1 MSKYVIPGYDRLLTF
16 AVKYDLHISTVRA
29 HMSRGYCAW
38 PRVRKTN
45 KTKHPLYSTWEN
57 MIARCYNPNHP
68 QFHYWGG
75 RGIKVCDTWRYSFDQ
90 FYLDMGERPTPKHS
104 IDRIDNNDGYYP
116 HNCRWATT
124 REQALNKRTSRSIP
138 NIANPRKGRFVGRI
152 NILNRTLNTPTFDT
166 LEEAQAHLET
176 LKQLYK
182 EYL

>member
-90 FYLDMGERPTPKHS
+90 FYLDMGDKPNPTYS
-104 IDRIDNNDGYYP
+104 IDRVDNNKNYDKD
-116 HNCRWATT
+116 NCRWASKS
-124 REQALNKRTSRSIP
+124 EQVQNRRKFTVTDRKRD
-138 NIANPRKGRFVGRI
+138 NQGRFC
-152 NILNRTLNTPTFDT
+152 
-166 LEEAQAHLET
+166 
-176 LKQLYK
+176 K
-182 EYL
+182 